1 MRPKL
6 YLVSLGCSKNL
17 VDSEVMLGKLSAYE
31 LTQDCSQADVIIV
44 NTCGFIHSA
53 KQESVQVLLEAIK
66 ARKEGALVVASGCL
80 SQRYKEELQAE
91 LPEIDIFTGVGD
103 YDRIDELIATKKA
116 HFQHPFS

>member
-1 MRPKL
+1 M
-6 YLVSLGCSKNL
+6 VSLGCSKNL
-17 VDSEVMLGKLSAYE
+17 VDSEVMLGKLSNYE

-103 YDRIDELIATKKA
+103 YDRIDELIANQKKRIFST
-116 HFQHPFS
+116 HFF